1 MLDAPQASQRYTR
14 ERHSLVRP
22 TLARVLAL
30 WGTTPPPGDWDE
42 WFAERGPRMAAV
54 VEAVQPRLIDL
65 STQAVPQILADTGSS
80 SRAEAA
86 VDASQLI
93 GVAGDGRSITG
104 LLGTAITTARTA
116 SDSAALSGAVM
127 ELGAAAQ
134 GWRAGRLDLMTKLL
148 TVTSD
153 TSRAAMSL
161 ETVTRPRVGYTRK
174 LVGSSCARC
183 VVLAGRTY
191 RAADA
196 FDRHPHC
203 DCEHVPAETRFL
215 DLATVDARVHF
226 DGLSRAQQDRLFT
239 KAGAQAIRD
248 GADINQV
255 VNARRGAGLS
265 FASGRITK
273 AEAEAI
279 RNSRGGRARARSVTT
294 EGTTRRGIAG
304 SRLGRGPGGKH
315 PAKQR
320 LMPDAIY
327 QAADGDRDLALELLH
342 DHGYLLDPPTK
353 RPTRG
358 RTGGDGG
365 DEWIKRSRSDVRA
378 LTGKY
383 RRHVEEYT
391 GPSHRDINNWLRRSR
406 GDLDAELRPDLRA
419 KVKSLDAVLQKRP
432 TTEPIELTRTVG
444 LDAFKLTRG
453 EDLVKVEGS
462 PRREHGYMSTS
473 RMPDG
478 GNTKDYKKPV
488 RLTVKVPP
496 GTPAAVIEDVSKY
509 AGQGEVLLGRGLKY
523 ILVGSRFDPQINMW
537 RATMVITRE

>member
-1 MLDAPQASQRYTR
+1 MLDALQASQRYTR

-304 SRLGRGPGGKH
+304 SRLGRGPGGKR
-315 PAKQR
+315 PAQQR

-327 QAADGDRDLALELLH
+327 QAADGDRDLALELL
-342 DHGYLLDPPTK
+342 DRHGYLVGGPTPGNMPRHRPPMAAERANSRGPRTDPGSIITGPPGGGGGSGVASAADGPPPKRTNGMHGPATPDAFNAIDGRQPLFRRSEVEEFELIDAEAVLDGDSTGHGFHRSGLGVKDDEFPAGWGEQDVVDLVNAIIDAPSDGF
-353 RPTRG
+353 PRG
-358 RTGGDGG
+358 RRRYSFLGAY
-365 DEWIKRSRSDVRA
+365 RDV
-378 LTGKY
+378 T
-383 RRHVEEYT
+383 
-391 GPSHRDINNWLRRSR
+391 
-406 GDLDAELRPDLRA
+406 
-419 KVKSLDAVLQKRP
+419 AVLR
-432 TTEPIELTRTVG
+432 IRNDGYGWRIATVHPY
-444 LDAFKLTRG
+444 DRIRW
-453 EDLVKVEGS
+453 E
-462 PRREHGYMSTS
+462 REKS
-473 RMPDG
+473 
-478 GNTKDYKKPV
+478 
-488 RLTVKVPP
+488 
-496 GTPAAVIEDVSKY
+496 AVVD
-509 AGQGEVLLGRGLKY
+509 
-523 ILVGSRFDPQINMW
+523 N
-537 RATMVITRE
+537 